1 MRNILENPN
10 IVLNLKIKRL
20 QSKARAWE
28 GERQCRLEIS
38 AGERAGAWGPSF
50 QQLPLALLRKAAFK
64 DNGWKT
70 GILLLWKEK
79 LEALALMCKAPIAS
93 RYQQVRC
100 VWCSWSFQEREV
112 VIEGEKRLRLG
123 SLAWGIEGNPRQAEE
138 DLRGGFPQTL
148 SQRGDSD
155 KEKEVRVF
163 PFVKDRLIN
172 KYYNSVKPF
181 VSLFH
186 FHGKTFTCSN
196 VLFPSHSKI
205 EGIQSQ
211 SRLIQG
217 GSGFSHSIFSIF
229 SPSLAN
235 LSKQLVKRIVADS
248 SSSCRYLGVRSQ
260 PACKGLRSLGQGA
273 APAGWWR
280 QSLWCRERRMA
291 RGKLVGLKS
300 SHWDVNWGWD
310 VGGQLLVGQGE
321 WLASG
326 YNYILHKELLVELTQ
341 GSWVGSG

>member
-50 QQLPLALLRKAAFK
+50 QQLTLALLRKAAFK

-79 LEALALMCKAPIAS
+79 FEALVLMCKGAIAS
-93 RYQQVRC
+93 RYQQVKC

-186 FHGKTFTCSN
+186 FHEKTFTCSN
-196 VLFPSHSKI
+196 VQFPSHSKI

-217 GSGFSHSIFSIF
+217 GPGFFLTPTGWNFPFSLQVLPIW
-229 SPSLAN
+229 A
-235 LSKQLVKRIVADS
+235 S
-248 SSSCRYLGVRSQ
+248 S
-260 PACKGLRSLGQGA
+260 
-273 APAGWWR
+273 
-280 QSLWCRERRMA
+280 
-291 RGKLVGLKS
+291 
-300 SHWDVNWGWD
+300 
-310 VGGQLLVGQGE
+310 
-321 WLASG
+321 WL
-326 YNYILHKELLVELTQ
+326 N
-341 GSWVGSG
+341 GSWLTRPRVAGILVLGANQRARVLDL

>member
-1 MRNILENPN
+1 MY
-10 IVLNLKIKRL
+10 
-20 QSKARAWE
+20 
-28 GERQCRLEIS
+28 
-38 AGERAGAWGPSF
+38 PSF
-50 QQLPLALLRKAAFK
+50 IFMKKHSLVQMFNFHPIPRLKEFKASP
-64 DNGWKT
+64 GW
-70 GILLLWKEK
+70 
-79 LEALALMCKAPIAS
+79 S
-93 RYQQVRC
+93 RVAGPP
-100 VWCSWSFQEREV
+100 W
-112 VIEGEKRLRLG
+112 
-123 SLAWGIEGNPRQAEE
+123 PR
-138 DLRGGFPQTL
+138 F
-148 SQRGDSD
+148 
-155 KEKEVRVF
+155 
-163 PFVKDRLIN
+163 
-172 KYYNSVKPF
+172 
-181 VSLFH
+181 
-186 FHGKTFTCSN
+186 
-196 VLFPSHSKI
+196 
-205 EGIQSQ
+205 
-211 SRLIQG
+211 
-217 GSGFSHSIFSIF
+217 FSHSNWVKFSIF

-341 GSWVGSG
+341 DSWVGSG